1 MAERSW
7 REPPEESIGTQAKKI
22 GDVKARHMAVRFV
35 FGAITSAVAGSLS
48 ILFSP
53 IVGGVFLA
61 FPAILAA
68 SLTLIAEE
76 EDTKE
81 AREDARGAVA
91 GSLAMGAFAAI
102 GVAAFTKIAWPLS
115 LAGACGGWA
124 LVAVGLYV
132 AMWVL
137 PDSR

>member
-1 MAERSW
+1 MSW
-7 REPPEESIGTQAKKI
+7 REPPEERIGTQVANV
-22 GDVKARHMAVRFV
+22 GDLRLRDLIVRFT

-76 EDTKE
+76 EGRDE
-81 AREDARGAVA
+81 SREDARGAAVGAVA
-91 GSLAMGAFAAI
+91 LAAFAGI
-102 GVAAFTKIAWPLS
+102 GVLTFTVIEWPLA
-115 LAGACGGWA
+115 LAAASGGWA
-124 LVAVGLYV
+124 VLALGLYLLL
-132 AMWVL
+132 WVR
-137 PDSR
+137 PQG

>member
-1 MAERSW
+1 MSEQSW
-7 REPPEESIGTQAKKI
+7 REPPEESIGTQVAKV
-22 GDVKARHMAVRFV
+22 GDLRLRDLIVRFT

-76 EDTKE
+76 EDKE
-81 AREDARGAVA
+81 ESREDGRGAAVGA
-91 GSLAMGAFAAI
+91 LALAAFAGI
-102 GVAAFTKIAWPLS
+102 GVLTFTVIAWPMA
-115 LAGACGGWA
+115 LAVASGGWA
-124 LVAVGLYV
+124 LVALGLYQLL
-132 AMWVL
+132 WVR
-137 PDSR
+137 PEG

>member
-1 MAERSW
+1 MSEQSW
-7 REPPEESIGTQAKKI
+7 REPPEEGIGTQIEKVR
-22 GDVKARHMAVRFV
+22 DVRIRDTAVRFT

-76 EDTKE
+76 EDIE
-81 AREDARGAVA
+81 ESREDGRGATVGA
-91 GSLAMGAFAAI
+91 LGLAAFA
-102 GVAAFTKIAWPLS
+102 GVGVLTFTAIAWPLA
-115 LAGACGGWA
+115 LAAASGGWA
-124 LVAVGLYV
+124 VVALALYLVLWLRPERG
-132 AMWVL
+132 
-137 PDSR
+137 

>member
-1 MAERSW
+1 MSEQSW
-7 REPPEESIGTQAKKI
+7 REPPEESIGTQVARV
-22 GDVKARHMAVRFV
+22 GDLRLRDLIVRFT

-76 EDTKE
+76 EDRE
-81 AREDARGAVA
+81 ESREDARGAVVGA
-91 GSLAMGAFAAI
+91 LALAAFAGI
-102 GVAAFTKIAWPLS
+102 GVLTFTVIAWPLA
-115 LAGACGGWA
+115 LAAASGGWA
-124 LVAVGLYV
+124 LVALGLYLLL
-132 AMWVL
+132 WVR
-137 PDSR
+137 PEG